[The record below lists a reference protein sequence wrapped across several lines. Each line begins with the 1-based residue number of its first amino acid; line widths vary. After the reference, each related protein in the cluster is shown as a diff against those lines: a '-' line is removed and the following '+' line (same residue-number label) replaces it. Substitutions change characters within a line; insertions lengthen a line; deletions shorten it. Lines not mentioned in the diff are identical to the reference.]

1 MWVDMSAVLKL
12 VQPEAFTEELQL
24 PAEGEGRACHSLQA
38 AFQYCSPWNSFV
50 ARYIVERFS
59 KKGQVVLDPFCATG
73 HVGLEAS
80 LQARH
85 FIGTAQDHGLVK
97 LTRARLFPAD
107 LAEVALRLQFV
118 PFKRPV
124 DIRSY
129 SGPFPHFFHSDTFR
143 ELINLKTSLRESRD
157 GASEFIM
164 FVVASILH
172 GHTTGHL
179 SAYSS
184 PSEGLT
190 FEAQMAL
197 NRKRGEVPSHRAVS
211 ARILKKAAGLL
222 RDGVPSAL
230 ATSDKVRRQVA
241 YAQPHAVDC
250 VATSSVDLAL
260 VAPEQPGFFEHGMH
274 SWLKTWWLGVDVPEV
289 DSGIQDFD
297 AWEVQ
302 TNQVLVEMA
311 RVVRAGGRAVIRTG
325 QGRISGKA
333 VNFNREVEAM
343 VKDCLQRF
351 WRVEGA
357 ISERHVGLPKQG
369 TRAGSASSSGELLV
383 LRRK

>member
-1 MWVDMSAVLKL
+1 MSAVLKL

-24 PAEGEGRACHSLQA
+24 PPEDGARGAHSLQT
-38 AFQYCSPWNSFV
+38 AFQYCSPWKPFV

-59 KKGQVVLDPFCATG
+59 KSGQVVLDPFCSTG
-73 HVGLEAS
+73 HVGVEACTVG
-80 LQARH
+80 RH

-97 LTRARLFPAD
+97 LARARLFPAD

-129 SGPFPHFFHSDTFR
+129 AGPFPHFFDSDTFR
-143 ELINLKTSLRESRD
+143 ELINLKSALRSSRD
-157 GASEFIM
+157 GASDFVT

-190 FEAQMAL
+190 PEAQAAL
-197 NRKRGEVPSHRAVS
+197 NRKRGEGPSYRAVS

-222 RDGVPSAL
+222 RDGVPSVLSGA
-230 ATSDKVRRQVA
+230 DKLRRQVL
-241 YAQPHAVDC
+241 YAQPHALDSVE
-250 VATSSVDLAL
+250 TSSVDLAL
-260 VAPEQPGFFEHGMH
+260 VAPDQPGFFEHGMH
-274 SWLKTWWLGVDVPEV
+274 SWLKTWWLGVDVPEGTSALT
-289 DSGIQDFD
+289 DLSTWSDT
-297 AWEVQ
+297 
-302 TNQVLVEMA
+302 TNQVLLEMA
-311 RVVRAGGRAVIRTG
+311 RVVGSGGRAVIRTG
-325 QGRISGKA
+325 QGRLGSKP
-333 VNFNREVEAM
+333 VSFTREIQRM
-343 VKDCLQRF
+343 VADCLQRF
-351 WRVEGA
+351 WRIEGS
-357 ISERHVGLPKQG
+357 ISERYVGLPKANA
-369 TRAGSASSSGELLV
+369 RAGTGSSSGELLV